1 MNDTDKIVA
10 AILASGFCAIKVDRS
25 SVTETIFVDTYEH
38 VLQEMAKRGAVAE
51 DADKFDE
58 GITRLVV
65 HRAQEQGS

>member
-10 AILASGFCAIKVDRS
+10 AILASGLCAIKADRS

-38 VLQEMAKRGAVAE
+38 VLQVMEKRQAA

-65 HRAQEQGS
+65 HRAQDEGS